1 MFRLSDADGG
11 LFCRAAIAAKLI
23 ISPVAIDLRR
33 CDRCFSR
40 FNFSFLAASCNLLFN
55 RDVAFVD
62 KKFDRPVAC
71 CLNRSI
77 FLLCRMFLDCR
88 CLPFL
93 IFPNNDCTICGFNF
107 VGLFLRQFLGGWT
120 RPVFTMPFNL
130 PHNLF
135 LPLPWRIDCF
145 LLALMKDN
153 ALPTGGRWLGAF
165 SSLLGVAFFLNSPN
179 MTTSRGRVLV
189 AFVELD
195 RPCESCAVMVHLAC
209 PRGDSSFV
217 NFETTKSIVKKWP
230 TPQRQ
235 TFPNIQG
242 LSLLPPYCSLFLH
255 RMAST
260 RLQY

>member
-135 LPLPWRIDCF
+135 LPLPWRIDF
-145 LLALMKDN
+145 LALMKDN

-195 RPCESCAVMVHLAC
+195 RPLFLDSCESSLDCYQSKGTVA
-209 PRGDSSFV
+209 RGA
-217 NFETTKSIVKKWP
+217 ETTHSETDFV
-230 TPQRQ
+230 Q
-235 TFPNIQG
+235 F
-242 LSLLPPYCSLFLH
+242 
-255 RMAST
+255 
-260 RLQY
+260 